1 MNTVIYVDNNTNC
14 ILGKDLNSTE
24 LDYKQSIRYQLAYL
38 ESTNYY
44 YVKTET
50 ITTSVS
56 FSTLFN
62 WKLVR
67 YTTKEIT
74 SITDNSYNCL
84 IKEQIFI
91 NDVIYKEFDKTLE
104 HNGLPV
110 IAKTFN

>member
-1 MNTVIYVDNNTNC
+1 MNTITYVDNNTNC
-14 ILGKDLNSTE
+14 ILGKDLTSTE
-24 LDYKQSIRYQLAYL
+24 LDYKQIIRYQLAYL

-44 YVKTET
+44 YIKTET
-50 ITTSVS
+50 ITTTVS

-74 SITDNSYNCL
+74 DITENNYNCL

-91 NDVIYKEFDKTLE
+91 NDVIYKEFDKILE
-104 HNGLPV
+104 HNGLPSQ
-110 IAKTFN
+110 AKTFN